1 MLKAIQPMSL
11 RSRVVSRALSSGYK
25 QFGGLT
31 FKEVQNNEVKQNP
44 TTFMQR
50 PLAQIASNGLFVAW
64 PGQFETVFDL
74 LTSQIGPY
82 CVIGLYLGARG
93 CFKPEMAWTDR
104 LIHVEASTFLL
115 YGVFFI
121 TFASTPLLYWAWF
134 FMLFS
139 NSLKTLMFVHLSN
152 PWYLV
157 LDQPMQVKFS
167 LKRLK

>member
-1 MLKAIQPMSL
+1 MFRSAQPICQ
-11 RSRVVSRALSSGYK
+11 RTGVVCRALSSGYK
-25 QFGGLT
+25 KIGGIN
-31 FKEVQNNEVKQNP
+31 FKEVQSNQVEQKP
-44 TTFMQR
+44 TSFMQK
-50 PLAQIASNGLFVAW
+50 PWVQIASNSVFVTW

-82 CVIGLYLGARG
+82 CLIGLYLGARG
-93 CFKPEMAWTDR
+93 CFKPEMAWSDR

-152 PWYLV
+152 PWYMV
-157 LDQPMQVKFS
+157 LDTPMRVNFV